1 MNKSDQHLS
10 VKAGGTDMDL
20 SKIKADVTLDLRGV
34 SCPLPPLKT
43 IKALGRMQPGEI
55 LEVLGTSSV
64 GKRSSPWVA
73 QTFGNQF
80 LGSVNGES
88 YYRFF
93 VKKT

>member
-10 VKAGGTDMDL
+10 VKAGGTDMHL

-55 LEVLGTSSV
+55 LDEVLGTSS
-64 GKRSSPWVA
+64 A
-73 QTFGNQF
+73 
-80 LGSVNGES
+80 
-88 YYRFF
+88 
-93 VKKT
+93 

>member
-1 MNKSDQHLS
+1 MNKSDQNSS

-43 IKALGRMQPGEI
+43 MKALGRMQAGEI

-64 GKRSSPWVA
+64 GRRSSPWVA
-73 QTFGNQF
+73 QTFGNEF
-80 LGSVNGES
+80 LGSVTGENS
-88 YYRFF
+88 YRFY
-93 VKKT
+93 VKKA